1 MELLRAA
8 LVLRKPCANL
18 LIGAC
23 LMDSLRVPYFAL
35 GANSLCAIGIE
46 KIPC

>member
-1 MELLRAA
+1 MELLRAV
-8 LVLRKPCANL
+8 LVLRNLSASL

-35 GANSLCAIGIE
+35 GANSLCAMGIE